1 MRDGVLKRRETE
13 SQMAAGGMSGDAE
26 PLEIEPGHGI
36 VFVFA
41 QRTVGAANVLKC
53 SGPSAAGISEATV
66 FDVPGGDAG
75 LLQCVAKVSGV
86 NEVVFGAPVA
96 AMNKEDEGMRAF
108 ASRNANVDELIWV
121 LAVRKAQIGVRR
133 FLFYTVFALHAKQY
147 RAAVRE
153 RRCGY
158 CAVTFPRNMR

>member
-1 MRDGVLKRRETE
+1 MRDGMLKRGETE
-13 SQMAAGGMSGDAE
+13 SEMAAGGVSGNAE
-26 PLEIEPGHGI
+26 LCDVEPRDGI
-36 VFVFA
+36 ISVFA
-41 QRTVGAANVLKC
+41 QCTISAADIFKG
-53 SGPSAAGISEATV
+53 SGPSATGIAHATV

-121 LAVRKAQIGVRR
+121 LAVREAQIRLRR
-133 FLFYTVFALHAKQY
+133 SLFQDGFALHAEQY
-147 RAAVRE
+147 RTALWK
-153 RRCGY
+153 
-158 CAVTFPRNMR
+158 